1 MKFAELILY
10 SVLGYCFT
18 LLGIMFGFYFL
29 AAVLKPAKK
38 NITYS
43 AEINVPKEATPE
55 DLYSELDDLS
65 DNEESDRYDNSLYH
79 DEPMC
84 NEPISYM
91 DIKNYLSDENKIE
104 VYRKRED
111 NSYDILQRKISNQ

>member
-65 DNEESDRYDNSLYH
+65 DNEESDNNEVTVND
-79 DEPMC
+79 DE
-84 NEPISYM
+84 EF
-91 DIKNYLSDENKIE
+91 NKE
-104 VYRKRED
+104 KM
-111 NSYDILQRKISNQ
+111 